1 MKSTIRVKHDY
12 DLNEPYLQLR
22 LEGYNE
28 DDADGRDENLKN
40 FVETANNSLLYIFY
54 GGAGSGLPQIRVLNR
69 DKTPEELVQL
79 VIQNFETFA
88 HKFFQ
93 LEELQYC
100 DSFFQALKVKA
111 SLKSSI
117 KRPSVHPGPH
127 SPEYLGDSFI
137 SKDSSILSKEEE
149 FKKAA
154 MPLMNHLMGYSP
166 KVYATVDSGG
176 AMLIEELQTITRSE
190 DTIDNSD
197 K

>member
-22 LEGYNE
+22 LEGYND

-54 GGAGSGLPQIRVLNR
+54 GGAGNGLPQIRVLNR
-69 DKTPEELVQL
+69 DKTPEDLVQL

-93 LEELQYC
+93 PEELQHC
-100 DSFFQALKVKA
+100 DSFFQALKTKA
-111 SLKSSI
+111 SLKTVI
-117 KRPSVHPGPH
+117 KRPGIHPGPH
-127 SPEYLGDSFI
+127 IPEYPGDSFI
-137 SKDSSILSKEEE
+137 AKGSPILTKEEE

-154 MPLMNHLMGYSP
+154 TPLMNHLLGYSP

-176 AMLIEELQTITRSE
+176 AMLIEELQTITRSQ
-190 DTIDNSD
+190 DTLDNLD